1 MWIGLK
7 MIDHI
12 SGAVESR
19 LQLSE
24 NGAVGT
30 EKIKKGNGKD
40 KQQSC
45 NKAYSQEDDLHVRDQ
60 LFVMRE
66 LVSLEQVEYQKYQR
80 KNGIVDT
87 VFEKRKLSCGEK
99 GKMTAEQDK
108 GGDVPAHD
116 KHAYGHAHDGSADG
130 IDIPQVFR
138 SQEEGIG
145 PEVFHER
152 AVHYAE
158 HDHPEEQEYLVFP
171 EMKEKQLHG

>member
-40 KQQSC
+40 EQQSC

-60 LFVMRE
+60 FFVMRE
-66 LVSLEQVEYQKYQR
+66 LVSLEQVEYQNTSGRMELLIQYLR
-80 KNGIVDT
+80 KGN
-87 VFEKRKLSCGEK
+87 
-99 GKMTAEQDK
+99 
-108 GGDVPAHD
+108 
-116 KHAYGHAHDGSADG
+116 
-130 IDIPQVFR
+130 
-138 SQEEGIG
+138 
-145 PEVFHER
+145 
-152 AVHYAE
+152 
-158 HDHPEEQEYLVFP
+158 
-171 EMKEKQLHG
+171 